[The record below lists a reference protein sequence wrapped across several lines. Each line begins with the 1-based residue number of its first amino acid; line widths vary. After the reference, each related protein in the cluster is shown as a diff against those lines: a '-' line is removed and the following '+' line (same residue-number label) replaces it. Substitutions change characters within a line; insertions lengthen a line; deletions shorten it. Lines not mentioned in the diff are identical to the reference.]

1 MPEKLAR
8 SVVVTPCCR
17 HHSLTERPL
26 LRHSW
31 ICAAHSCSSARCFNS
46 ALVILTPHN
55 TTVAKPF
62 ATFRYYC
69 LMCVQPPSALT
80 VTILGQKKTATAP
93 MSNYGFFLSLFHS
106 SSSESLTEGAMTP
119 FPSPFLPNLL
129 RPDLLRPEI
138 QLHFSYNTDSC
149 IVGVFPYWG
158 AIPNRKATMII
169 NHSSLKSVCLLDFVE
184 LYNPLYA
191 TLLPFSNLATE
202 RMRKYWTSSSTFL
215 APVRELRLSQ
225 CIYKE

>member
-46 ALVILTPHN
+46 ALVILTSHN

-69 LMCVQPPSALT
+69 LMCVYARLGLT
-80 VTILGQKKTATAP
+80 VTASIRCSRCRQALFQDRSAALSFTGVRGEDYLISKERPYRPGILVCTKCQSFPAP
-93 MSNYGFFLSLFHS
+93 ERGEMYRYCQPHRGSK
-106 SSSESLTEGAMTP
+106 
-119 FPSPFLPNLL
+119 
-129 RPDLLRPEI
+129 
-138 QLHFSYNTDSC
+138 
-149 IVGVFPYWG
+149 
-158 AIPNRKATMII
+158 NR
-169 NHSSLKSVCLLDFVE
+169 S
-184 LYNPLYA
+184 
-191 TLLPFSNLATE
+191 
-202 RMRKYWTSSSTFL
+202 
-215 APVRELRLSQ
+215 
-225 CIYKE
+225 

>member
-80 VTILGQKKTATAP
+80 VTTEFPIGTPRPQTNVSA
-93 MSNYGFFLSLFHS
+93 SLHHS
-106 SSSESLTEGAMTP
+106 A
-119 FPSPFLPNLL
+119 F
-129 RPDLLRPEI
+129 
-138 QLHFSYNTDSC
+138 DSAS
-149 IVGVFPYWG
+149 W
-158 AIPNRKATMII
+158 N
-169 NHSSLKSVCLLDFVE
+169 KS
-184 LYNPLYA
+184 
-191 TLLPFSNLATE
+191 LLPFHELICVNLE
-202 RMRKYWTSSSTFL
+202 VLEPIVSQRMKEESHDCSWNRHIQ
-215 APVRELRLSQ
+215 SQ
-225 CIYKE
+225 KHRCGN

>member
-69 LMCVQPPSALT
+69 LMCVYARLGLT
-80 VTILGQKKTATAP
+80 VTIFASLRRYRARYIALSFHHLHQISDRSLHSEYFPESRKHRQWRCFSFFAHFAAVLFGLCSSARLTTHRWSVQAAQVKKAFVSSQKRSGWRWYVTSHAAVHTSASAT
-93 MSNYGFFLSLFHS
+93 
-106 SSSESLTEGAMTP
+106 
-119 FPSPFLPNLL
+119 
-129 RPDLLRPEI
+129 
-138 QLHFSYNTDSC
+138 
-149 IVGVFPYWG
+149 
-158 AIPNRKATMII
+158 
-169 NHSSLKSVCLLDFVE
+169 
-184 LYNPLYA
+184 
-191 TLLPFSNLATE
+191 
-202 RMRKYWTSSSTFL
+202 
-215 APVRELRLSQ
+215 RLQ
-225 CIYKE
+225 E